1 MLAVEPAQVQPKVQL
16 TPGQLWSG
24 TQRLRLGET

>member
-1 MLAVEPAQVQPKVQL
+1 VEAAQIDPKVRL